1 MLSKSDEI
9 QILRETIA
17 KLGRDSYLGPWLA
30 DQMPSIES
38 ALASDYPP
46 EAYALSIHE
55 ARIHCEKIIGQAND
69 EADAI
74 EKRAKA
80 DAEKLREAACKF
92 NELIRS
98 DLKRSIE
105 SALQRIEKY

>member
-1 MLSKSDEI
+1 MTKSEEI
-9 QILRETIA
+9 QVIREAILR
-17 KLGRDSYLGPWLA
+17 LGSDSYLGPWLA

-69 EADAI
+69 EANAI

-80 DAEKLREAACKF
+80 DAEKLRESACKF
-92 NELIRS
+92 NESIRS

-105 SALQRIEKY
+105 SALQRIERF

>member
-1 MLSKSDEI
+1 MTKSEEI
-9 QILRETIA
+9 QVIREAILR
-17 KLGRDSYLGPWLA
+17 LGSDSYLGPWLA

-80 DAEKLREAACKF
+80 DAEKLRESACKF
-92 NELIRS
+92 NESIRS

-105 SALQRIEKY
+105 SALQRIERF

>member
-1 MLSKSDEI
+1 MTKSEEI
-9 QILRETIA
+9 QVIREAILR
-17 KLGRDSYLGPWLA
+17 LGSDSYLGPWLA

-55 ARIHCEKIIGQAND
+55 ARIHCEKIIGQAN
-69 EADAI
+69 EESAAI
-74 EKRAKA
+74 EKRAKVE
-80 DAEKLREAACKF
+80 AEKLREAACKF
-92 NELIRS
+92 NESIRA

-105 SALQRIEKY
+105 SALQRIERF